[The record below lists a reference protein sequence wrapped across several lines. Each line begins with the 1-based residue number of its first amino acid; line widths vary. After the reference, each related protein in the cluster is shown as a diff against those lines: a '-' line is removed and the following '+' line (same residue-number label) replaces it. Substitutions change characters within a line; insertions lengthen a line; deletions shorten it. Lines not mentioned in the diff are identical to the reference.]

1 LTPRAPD
8 GRVPFTRPRKVRY
21 SKLKPGPS
29 QSAEEVRADQRAR
42 LHSATIELVA
52 DRGYSGLTVRGI
64 SRTAGVSTR
73 TLYAH
78 FENVEECFAS
88 TYRWINRRAVEQLPD
103 AMEVSKDWESG
114 VHEWIR
120 TLTAS
125 VAANPHAARLV
136 LVDAYDGG
144 PAMLREI
151 EAATSNLERQLA
163 IGPISMTLSQAI
175 LAGVER
181 LVRSRLLE
189 DRATELPRLANE
201 LADWVL
207 GVCELE
213 SAEASAPT
221 AGSAEQRPLP
231 PTTGRKDPAFAAFEA
246 VGGDRGRI
254 LSAVARRSATKGYWN
269 LTTTD
274 LRREAGVSRR
284 TFDALFDDIGS
295 CYAEAGRALLT
306 AAARTAIK
314 EADEA
319 LSWPIRIEQ
328 IVNRLCAEVIRSPLL
343 AQLGFI
349 DVFNPG
355 SAGLLG
361 RERLLMRSTAWMR
374 AWVPAQWRP
383 GELAA
388 EASMAAS
395 WRVVQVQITASGNG
409 SQMDAA
415 PSLITRLIRYT
426 PIPQPRAD
434 RRAYPSGSSP

>member
-1 LTPRAPD
+1 MTPRAAD
-8 GRVPFTRPRKVRY
+8 GRASFTRPQKVRY
-21 SKLKPGPS
+21 SKLKPGPG

-52 DRGYSGLTVRGI
+52 ARGFSGLTVRGI
-64 SRTAGVSTR
+64 ARTAGVSTR

-88 TYRWINRRAVEQLPD
+88 TFRWINRRAVEQLPD
-103 AMEVSKDWESG
+103 AMGVSRDWESG
-114 VHEWIR
+114 VREWVR

-151 EAATSNLERQLA
+151 EAATANLERQLA
-163 IGPISMTLSQAI
+163 FGPVSTALSQAI

-181 LVRSRLLE
+181 VVRNHLLE
-189 DRATELPRLANE
+189 GREAELPRLAKE

-207 GVCELE
+207 SVCELE
-213 SAEASAPT
+213 PLEAPGPAP
-221 AGSAEQRPLP
+221 GPGPAEQRPLP
-231 PTTGRKDPAFAAFEA
+231 PTTGRKDPAFAVFESI
-246 VGGDRGRI
+246 GGDRGRI
-254 LSAVARRSATKGYWN
+254 LATIARLSVAKGYWN

-306 AAARTAIK
+306 AAARTAIA
-314 EADEA
+314 ESDDS
-319 LSWPIRIEQ
+319 LSWASRIEQ
-328 IVNRLCAEVIRSPLL
+328 IVDRLCAEVGHSPLL
-343 AQLGFI
+343 ARLGFI
-349 DVFNPG
+349 DVFTPG
-355 SAGLLG
+355 STGLFR
-361 RERLLMRSTAWMR
+361 RERLLTRSTV
-374 AWVPAQWRP
+374 WVRTSAPPSRRP
-383 GELAA
+383 SELAA

-395 WRVVQVQITASGNG
+395 WRVVQAEIGRQIE
-409 SQMDAA
+409 AA
-415 PSLITRLIRYT
+415 PLLITDLIRHSGR
-426 PIPQPRAD
+426 PRPRAD
-434 RRAYPSGSSP
+434 RRARPFGSPS